1 MKKCPFCAEEIQDEA
16 IKCRFCNSFLASSPP
31 GVPPQSGQGAPGAPA
46 DAPQAAP
53 PQGAP
58 APFVRE
64 AGRDELAV
72 RKTIYEGV
80 PSWKTFFRHYV
91 LAALATAAVI
101 ALLLAFGDAVFG
113 DRAPSAAPSAPG
125 APVDHAVAPHGV
137 PLMTQVLFVV
147 VPLAVMSVFFL
158 VVNLYRRS
166 VKFRV
171 TSTAIETE
179 RGLLSRR
186 IDVLQLW
193 RCRDVRYKQRLSD
206 RLLGIAH
213 IEVFAQDATT
223 PHLEI
228 VGMPASR
235 QLFEQLRDSIEIQR
249 QAKNV
254 YGVVS

>member
-16 IKCRFCNSFLASSPP
+16 IKCRFCNSFLNETPPSAHAHPGHEGHASHALAHPHA
-31 GVPPQSGQGAPGAPA
+31 GHAAHAGPA
-46 DAPQAAP
+46 GHPEPHAAGP
-53 PQGAP
+53 DQPP

-64 AGRDELAV
+64 AGREEPPAP
-72 RKTIYEGV
+72 RRMIYEGV

-91 LAALATAAVI
+91 LAVLATAGVI
-101 ALLLAFGDAVFG
+101 ALLFFGGSRVT
-113 DRAPSAAPSAPG
+113 
-125 APVDHAVAPHGV
+125 GV
-137 PLMTQVLFVV
+137 PAPLGVLTLYVV
-147 VPLAVMSVFFL
+147 IPLAAMALYFVC
-158 VVNLYRRS
+158 VNLYRRS
-166 VKFRV
+166 IRFRV
-171 TSTAIETE
+171 TNTVIETE
-179 RGLLSRR
+179 RGLLSKR

-193 RCRDVRYKQRLSD
+193 RCRDVRYKQKFSD

>member
-16 IKCRFCNSFLASSPP
+16 IKCRFCNSFLT
-31 GVPPQSGQGAPGAPA
+31 
-46 DAPQAAP
+46 AAP
-53 PQGAP
+53 PGAAVEPGQAGHAEPPAAPPAQAP

-64 AGRDELAV
+64 AGRDELLP
-72 RKTIYEGV
+72 RKTLYEGV
-80 PSWKTFFRHYV
+80 PSWKAFFRHYV
-91 LAALATAAVI
+91 LAALAAAAVI
-101 ALLLAFGDAVFG
+101 AVLLLAGHRITGSPASFGMQALY
-113 DRAPSAAPSAPG
+113 
-125 APVDHAVAPHGV
+125 VAI
-137 PLMTQVLFVV
+137 
-147 VPLAVMSVFFL
+147 PLAAMAMYFL
-158 VVNLYRRS
+158 CVNLYRRS

-193 RCRDVRYKQRLSD
+193 RCRDVRYKQKFSD
-206 RLLGIAH
+206 RILGIAH

-228 VGMPASR
+228 VGLPASR
-235 QLFEQLRDSIEIQR
+235 QVFEQLRDSIEIQR

>member
-16 IKCRFCNSFLASSPP
+16 IKCRFCSSFLNA
-31 GVPPQSGQGAPGAPA
+31 APGAPA
-46 DAPQAAP
+46 QPGAVAGATAGATGPASPPGDPAHAA
-53 PQGAP
+53 QAP

-64 AGRDELAV
+64 AGRDELVV
-72 RKTIYEGV
+72 RKMIYEGV
-80 PSWKTFFRHYV
+80 PSWKTFFGHYV
-91 LAALATAAVI
+91 LAVLATAAVI
-101 ALLLAFGDAVFG
+101 AGLLLLGSRVSG
-113 DRAPSAAPSAPG
+113 RPPSLA
-125 APVDHAVAPHGV
+125 
-137 PLMTQVLFVV
+137 TQALYVV
-147 VPLAVMSVFFL
+147 IPLAAMLVFFV

-166 VKFRV
+166 TKFRV
-171 TSTAIETE
+171 TNTVIETE

-193 RCRDVRYKQRLSD
+193 RCRDVRYKQKLSD
-206 RLLGIAH
+206 RILGIAH
-213 IEVFAQDATT
+213 VEVFAQDATT